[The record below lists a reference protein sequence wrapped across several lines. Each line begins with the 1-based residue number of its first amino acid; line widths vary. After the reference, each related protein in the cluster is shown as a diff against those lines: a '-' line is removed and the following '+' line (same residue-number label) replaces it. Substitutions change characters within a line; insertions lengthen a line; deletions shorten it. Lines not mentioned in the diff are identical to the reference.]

1 MRTTL
6 SPPSQVSAALARDRL
21 GVASVVFFVMSGVA
35 PLMATAGV
43 ITTAYAVTGLTAIP
57 VAFLAV
63 AVVLGLFSVGYVAM
77 ARHITNAGAFY
88 AFITRGLGRPAGVA
102 GAMVAVLAYN
112 LLQVGLYGAFGPGAA
127 SYAADLVGVRA
138 PWWVWALGAWL
149 VVTIL
154 GVLRVDLNGR
164 VLAVLLT
171 AEIAVVIAITVVG
184 AVHPFGHRVS
194 FATLS
199 PTALA
204 TGGVGAAL
212 VIAVLGFVGFEG
224 AAVFAEEARHPRR
237 TIPTATY
244 FSLGLIA
251 LVYAG
256 ASWAMAAHYGEQHI
270 VATAQ
275 QLGPETLFGM
285 APVALATAGRTLY
298 LTSLFAA
305 LLAFHAFVGRYMF
318 ALAREGVLPR
328 ALGRTGRS
336 GAPKTA
342 SLIQSTIGLAVIAG
356 YALAGWDPLVTL
368 FYWLG
373 TTGGFGILLLI
384 TATSLAV
391 IAFFTRQ
398 PGGES
403 AWHRLIA
410 PGLAVVILA
419 VVLWLVVSNY
429 ATLLGVPPGSPAS
442 RWLPASYALAAALG
456 LAWAL
461 GLKATRPQVYRA
473 IGLGPEAVTGRAHS
487 DLPGEPLTFG
497 RHQP

>member
-1 MRTTL
+1 
-6 SPPSQVSAALARDRL
+6 
-21 GVASVVFFVMSGVA
+21 
-35 PLMATAGV
+35 MATAGV

-57 VAFLAV
+57 AAFLAV
-63 AVVLGLFSVGYVAM
+63 VVVLGLFSVGYVAM

-88 AFITRGLGRPAGVA
+88 AFIARGLGKPAGVA
-102 GAMVAVLAYN
+102 AAMVAVVAYN

-127 SYAADLVGVRA
+127 DYAAQLTGVHA
-138 PWWVWALGAWL
+138 PWWAWALGAWL
-149 VVTIL
+149 IVTVL

-171 AEIAVVIAITVVG
+171 AEILVVVAITAAG
-184 AVHPFGHRVS
+184 AAHPFHGHLS
-194 FATLS
+194 FATLA
-199 PTALA
+199 PTQLL

-237 TIPTATY
+237 TVPVATY

-251 LVYAG
+251 LVYAA
-256 ASWAMAAHYGEQHI
+256 ASWAMAVHYGDGH
-270 VATAQ
+270 VVDAAR

-285 APVALATAGRTLY
+285 APHALATAGRTLY

-328 ALGRTGRS
+328 TLRRTSRK

-342 SLIQSTIGLAVIAG
+342 SLVQSLIGLTVIAG
-356 YALAGWDPLVTL
+356 YALAGVDPLVTL

-391 IAFFTRQ
+391 IAFFAHR
-398 PGGES
+398 PAGES
-403 AWHRLIA
+403 LWHRAIA
-410 PGLAVVILA
+410 PGLAAIILA
-419 VVLWLVVSNY
+419 VVLWLVIANY
-429 ATLLGVPPGSPAS
+429 ATLLGVPDGAPVS
-442 RWLPASYALAAALG
+442 RWLPAGYAIAAATG
-456 LAWAL
+456 LTWAL
-461 GLKATRPQVYRA
+461 LLKASRPHIYAA
-473 IGLGPEAVTGRAHS
+473 IGLGPEAPTGRQRS
-487 DLPGEPLTFG
+487 DALVLPMTSGD
-497 RHQP
+497 R

>member
-1 MRTTL
+1 VSKIV
-6 SPPSQVSAALARDRL
+6 SPPSPVTAALARDRL
-21 GVASVVFFVMSGVA
+21 GAASVVFFVMSGVA

-63 AVVLGLFSVGYVAM
+63 ALVLGLFSVGYVAM

-88 AFITRGLGRPAGVA
+88 AFIARGLGRPAGVA
-102 GAMVAVLAYN
+102 AAMVAVVAYN

-127 SYAADLVGVRA
+127 GYAADLTGVQA

-149 VVTIL
+149 VVTVL
-154 GVLRVDLNGR
+154 GMLRVDLNGR

-171 AEIAVVIAITVVG
+171 AEVCVVVAITAAG
-184 AVHPFGHRVS
+184 ALHPFGGHLS
-194 FATLS
+194 LHTLS
-199 PTALA
+199 PAELL

-224 AAVFAEEARHPRR
+224 AAVFSEEARHPRR
-237 TIPTATY
+237 TIPVATY

-251 LVYAG
+251 LVYAT
-256 ASWAMAAHYGEQHI
+256 ASWAMAAHYGDAH
-270 VATAQ
+270 VVDTAR

-285 APVALATAGRTLY
+285 APAALATAGRTLY

-318 ALAREGVLPR
+318 ALAREGVLPP
-328 ALGRTGRS
+328 ALRRTGRT

-342 SLIQSTIGLAVIAG
+342 SAIQSLIGLAVIAA

-373 TTGGFGILLLI
+373 TTGGFGILILI
-384 TATSLAV
+384 TATTLAV
-391 IAFFTRQ
+391 IAFFARQ
-398 PGGES
+398 PAGES
-403 AWHRLIA
+403 LWHRAIA
-410 PGLAVVILA
+410 PGLAAIILT
-419 VVLWLVVSNY
+419 VVLWLVLSNY
-429 ATLLGVPPGSPAS
+429 ATLLGVPPGAPAS
-442 RWLPASYALAAALG
+442 RWLPASYAVAGAAG
-456 LAWAL
+456 LIWAL
-461 GLKATRPQVYRA
+461 LLKAGRPRVYRA
-473 IGLGPEAVTGRAHS
+473 IGLGPEAVTGRQRTEVPVAAA
-487 DLPGEPLTFG
+487 LPGGE
-497 RHQP
+497 R